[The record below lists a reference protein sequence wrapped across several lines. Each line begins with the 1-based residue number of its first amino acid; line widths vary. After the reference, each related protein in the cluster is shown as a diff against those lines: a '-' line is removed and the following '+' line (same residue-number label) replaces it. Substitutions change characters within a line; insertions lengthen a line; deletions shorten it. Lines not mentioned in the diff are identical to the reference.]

1 MVQKIDFHLHTIAS
15 IKDSDFI
22 FSLDWLRNYVGEM
35 ELDAIAITNHDLFD
49 KENFEEITVA
59 LDKVK
64 VYPGIE
70 LTLDVGH
77 VNIVFPIDCIDELL
91 TFSDWLSQIHQTQSD
106 SITCEQLCDQLPCW

>member
-77 VNIVFPIDCIDELL
+77 VNMNF
-91 TFSDWLSQIHQTQSD
+91 
-106 SITCEQLCDQLPCW
+106 